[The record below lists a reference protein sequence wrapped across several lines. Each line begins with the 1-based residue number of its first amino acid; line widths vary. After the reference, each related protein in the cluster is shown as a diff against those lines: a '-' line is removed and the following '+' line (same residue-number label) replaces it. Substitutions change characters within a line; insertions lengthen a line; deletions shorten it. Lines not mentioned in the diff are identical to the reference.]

1 MIAMGDKSLT
11 VKVLSADSL
20 LFDDKAERVLL
31 PGEVC
36 PFEVLPSHAAMVSLL
51 SGGEIVCT
59 PAGATDASQCVRIKI
74 KGGVARI
81 ENDNI
86 LACVEE

>member
-1 MIAMGDKSLT
+1 MGDKSLT
-11 VKVLSADSL
+11 LKVLSADSL
-20 LFDDKAERVLL
+20 LFDSKVGSVSL

-51 SGGEIVCT
+51 SEGDIVCR
-59 PAGATDASQCVRIKI
+59 PLGISDASQAVRIKI
-74 KGGVARI
+74 KGGVVRI
-81 ENDNI
+81 ENDNV

>member
-1 MIAMGDKSLT
+1 MDDKSLT
-11 VKVLSADSL
+11 LKVLSAGSL
-20 LFDDKAERVLL
+20 LFDSEVASVSL